1 MIGLLTAFFLFHGD
15 AEWYWWALWSV
26 LALANVVNFVRNH

>member
-15 AEWYWWALWSV
+15 AEWYWWVIWGIIELGE
-26 LALANVVNFVRNH
+26 LANFVRNH